1 MLDQRQSRSLQAPPG
16 PGLVVLSALFL
27 LALALPGTSLAQ
39 TTKRSY
45 EVLAFDKGG
54 DHFLMKVDDPGVG
67 TLYQVRMTFQGR
79 LVEEKMAPMGHEKA
93 TRKALSRKHKLK
105 VEPVVGQETPDKKHV
120 LMGFKD
126 RNHYRLF
133 VMQDDRV
140 GYYDRID
147 LKKDRDGK
155 TGEAYMKEVYW
166 TPNGKRFVVI
176 LHQKLASSDDRTDYD
191 TDFFYVFKFKRYK
204 IRFGGDDET

>member
-1 MLDQRQSRSLQAPPG
+1 MLIAG
-16 PGLVVLSALFL
+16 VL
-27 LALALPGTSLAQ
+27 LALLLPSHGQAQ

-54 DHFLMKVDDPGVG
+54 DHFLLKVEDPGVG
-67 TLYQVRMTFQGR
+67 TLFQVRMTFQGR
-79 LVEEKMAPMGHEKA
+79 LVEEKMAPMGHEGSS
-93 TRKALSRKHKLK
+93 RKALVRKHKLT
-105 VEPVVGQETPDKKHV
+105 VDPIVGQETPDKKHV

-126 RNHYRLF
+126 RDHYRLF

-140 GYYDRID
+140 GYYDRIE
-147 LKKDRDGK
+147 LKKDREGK
-155 TGEAYMKEVYW
+155 SGEAYMKEAYW